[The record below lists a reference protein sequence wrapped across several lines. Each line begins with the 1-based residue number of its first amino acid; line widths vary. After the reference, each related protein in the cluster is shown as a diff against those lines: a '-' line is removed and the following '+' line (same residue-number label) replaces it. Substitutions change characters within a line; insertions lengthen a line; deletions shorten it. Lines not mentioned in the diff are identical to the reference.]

1 MIYTSRLTRRASG
14 VTQQACNNLHS
25 AIREGFTLIELLVV
39 IAIIAILAALLLP
52 ALSRAKEKAFTISC
66 LSNLKQLQIC
76 YISYTGDNSDNLALN
91 HATPTASLNDSWVL
105 GNGKTDTT
113 TANIESGYLFSYNRS
128 VKIYICPSDKS
139 VTPLSMSTPVGLP
152 RTRHYS
158 IVYNLGG
165 DDASAY
171 TIKKAAGVVAPP
183 PVKQSVFWHED
194 PRSMDNGAFG
204 IIPPPTFDWWNL
216 PASLHSK
223 GCCMSFFDG
232 HVEHWKWRDAS
243 VLATGKGDP
252 APGTGM
258 HAPCP
263 STDHDLPKVQATDY
277 PESMFH

>member
-1 MIYTSRLTRRASG
+1 MNYASRFTHRASR
-14 VTQQACNNLHS
+14 VTQDACNTPRSTRS
-25 AIREGFTLIELLVV
+25 AGFTLIELLVV

-52 ALSRAKEKAFTISC
+52 ALSRAKEKAYTISC

-76 YISYTGDNSDNLALN
+76 YVSYTGDNSDNLVLN

-113 TANIESGYLFSYNRS
+113 TANIESGYLLSYNRS

-139 VTPLSMSTPVGLP
+139 VTPATMGTPVGLP

-158 IVYNLGG
+158 IDYNLGG

-171 TIKKAAGVVAPP
+171 TIKKATGIVAPP

-194 PRSMDNGAFG
+194 SRSMDNGAFG

-216 PASLHSK
+216 PASIHSK

-232 HVEHWKWRDAS
+232 YVEHWKWRNDS
-243 VLATGKGDP
+243 VLASGKGDP

-263 STDHDLPKVQATDY
+263 ATDRDLPKVQATY
-277 PESMFH
+277 YAENMFH